1 MQWRESGALSRTAAS
16 DRPLQQQLL
25 GLGDRLGGVEALGA
39 DVRAVHDRVA
49 AIEAERILKL
59 VEPLARIF
67 VASYVKVT
75 ERRAPEFGAVNL
87 TKREVECL
95 RWAAAGKTNDEIATI
110 GSVLEKFDAQK
121 TILSSVI
128 NHNPEIETLLAKKTK
143 FHKLSHLSKLP
154 FTTPVGK
161 PETIGADRLALCAAA
176 VYFFPKQHNLVIGM
190 GSCITYNFINADH
203 EFLGGGISPGME
215 MRMKAL
221 NQFTAKL
228 PIVKPDGN
236 VPLVGYDTV
245 TNILSGVVIGMAKEI
260 DGFIDVFK
268 ERYGNFNVH
277 LTGGDLVYLAPHLK
291 NQIFADPELIFKGL
305 YAISEVNNQ

>member
-1 MQWRESGALSRTAAS
+1 MNTLCFDFGNTRLKVALFQNAKLAE
-16 DRPLQQQLL
+16 
-25 GLGDRLGGVEALGA
+25 VI
-39 DVRAVHDRVA
+39 V
-49 AIEAERILKL
+49 IE
-59 VEPLARIF
+59 
-67 VASYVKVT
+67 
-75 ERRAPEFGAVNL
+75 
-87 TKREVECL
+87 
-95 RWAAAGKTNDEIATI
+95 NDEQGTI
-110 GSVLEKFDAQK
+110 ESLLKEFEPQK
-121 TILSSVI
+121 IILSSVI
-128 NHNPEIETLLAKKTK
+128 DHNPGIEIQLASGAK
-143 FHKLSHLSKLP
+143 FHKLNHLSNLP

-161 PETIGADRLALCAAA
+161 PETIGADRLALSAAA

-215 MRMKAL
+215 MRMRSL

-245 TNILSGVVIGMAKEI
+245 TNILSGVVMGMAKEI
-260 DGFIDVFK
+260 DGFIDVYK

>member
-1 MQWRESGALSRTAAS
+1 MNTLCFDFGNTRLKVALFQNAKLTEVIVIENDSITTIESILNKS
-16 DRPLQQQLL
+16 D
-25 GLGDRLGGVEALGA
+25 
-39 DVRAVHDRVA
+39 
-49 AIEAERILKL
+49 
-59 VEPLARIF
+59 
-67 VASYVKVT
+67 S
-75 ERRAPEFGAVNL
+75 
-87 TKREVECL
+87 
-95 RWAAAGKTNDEIATI
+95 
-110 GSVLEKFDAQK
+110 QK

-128 NHNPEIETLLAKKTK
+128 NHNPEIETLLGEKTK
-143 FHKLSHLSKLP
+143 FHKLNYLSKLP

-161 PETIGADRLALCAAA
+161 PETIGADRLALAAAA

-245 TNILSGVVIGMAKEI
+245 TNILSGVVMGMAKEM
-260 DGFIDVFK
+260 DGFIGAYK

>member
-1 MQWRESGALSRTAAS
+1 MNTLCFDFGNTRLKVALFQNAKLAE
-16 DRPLQQQLL
+16 
-25 GLGDRLGGVEALGA
+25 VI
-39 DVRAVHDRVA
+39 V
-49 AIEAERILKL
+49 IE
-59 VEPLARIF
+59 
-67 VASYVKVT
+67 
-75 ERRAPEFGAVNL
+75 
-87 TKREVECL
+87 
-95 RWAAAGKTNDEIATI
+95 NDEIATI
-110 GSVLEKFDAQK
+110 ESILEKFDAQK
-121 TILSSVI
+121 AILSSVI

-161 PETIGADRLALCAAA
+161 PETIGADRLALNAAV

-215 MRMKAL
+215 MRMKSL

-245 TNILSGVVIGMAKEI
+245 TNILSGVVLGIAKEI
-260 DGFIDVFK
+260 DGFIDVYK

>member
-1 MQWRESGALSRTAAS
+1 MNTLCFDFGNT
-16 DRPLQQQLL
+16 
-25 GLGDRLGGVEALGA
+25 RLKFAFFQNKKLIEVIVIDNDGVETIDALIKKY
-39 DVRAVHDRVA
+39 D
-49 AIEAERILKL
+49 
-59 VEPLARIF
+59 P
-67 VASYVKVT
+67 
-75 ERRAPEFGAVNL
+75 
-87 TKREVECL
+87 
-95 RWAAAGKTNDEIATI
+95 
-110 GSVLEKFDAQK
+110 QK

-128 NHNPEIETLLAKKTK
+128 NHNAEIEKLLESKTR

-161 PETIGADRLALCAAA
+161 PETIGADRLALSAAA

-190 GSCITYNFINADH
+190 GSCITYNFINNDH

-215 MRMKAL
+215 MRMRSL

-236 VPLVGYDTV
+236 VPLIGYDTV
-245 TNILSGVVIGMAKEI
+245 SNILSGVVIGMANEI
-260 DGFIDVFK
+260 DGFVNEYKQRFS
-268 ERYGNFNVH
+268 NFNVH

-305 YAISEVNNQ
+305 YAISESNS

>member
-1 MQWRESGALSRTAAS
+1 MNTICFDFGNT
-16 DRPLQQQLL
+16 
-25 GLGDRLGGVEALGA
+25 RLK
-39 DVRAVHDRVA
+39 A
-49 AIEAERILKL
+49 AIFQDSKL
-59 VEPLARIF
+59 NEVIVVE
-67 VASYVKVT
+67 
-75 ERRAPEFGAVNL
+75 
-87 TKREVECL
+87 
-95 RWAAAGKTNDEIATI
+95 NDSLATI
-110 GSVLEKFDAQK
+110 ESVLKKFDPQR

-128 NHNPEIETLLAKKTK
+128 NHDAEIETLLASKTK
-143 FHKLSHLSKLP
+143 FHKLSYVSKLP

-161 PETIGADRLALCAAA
+161 PETIGADRLALSAAA

-190 GSCITYNFINADH
+190 GSCITYNFINTDH

-236 VPLVGYDTV
+236 VPLIGYDTV
-245 TNILSGVVIGMAKEI
+245 TNILSGVVLGMAKEI
-260 DGFIDVFK
+260 DGFINEYK
-268 ERYGNFNVH
+268 ERLSNFNVH